1 MKNEIKIA
9 EDIIKQQS
17 EINFVNFIGA
27 NHPDPDFAMREF
39 NQLCIMAEEY
49 AEFKMKQAVSER
61 EVYVSALEDCGNKI
75 LDAVGQGETPHR
87 QIKGLRILL
96 NRPFKNIE

>member
-1 MKNEIKIA
+1 MKTIDTISTCSLSAQEKKFKDAIFELEWQLA
-9 EDIIKQQS
+9 DINS
-17 EINFVNFIGA
+17 
-27 NHPDPDFAMREF
+27 R
-39 NQLCIMAEEY
+39 Y